1 MYKKQQA
8 NGKWKFF
15 EKYQDNQGKWKQV
28 SVTLNSG
35 GREAQNQAR
44 AMLEL
49 KISEKNKEKQIPEE
63 ASKTVNECYEES
75 RKIRQAELA
84 ESTYLSETYGLKN
97 FISLF
102 GKREIISI
110 EPKEMQEYL
119 FSNVYSNATRH
130 TLALRIKHI
139 FQYAYSMG
147 FTPENIMNR
156 IILPKQK
163 RSVEN
168 FAKWKEKFFT
178 MDEMRK
184 LLESWRSHAIEAD
197 DFRRADFVEFLF
209 LTGLRIGE
217 ATALQWSHVDILKR
231 VIYIQFSWNCNLKK
245 LGPTKNP
252 QSIRYVT
259 LNERCLEILENFR
272 GSEQKSNFVFVKS
285 NGVQIRNADINN
297 YMKIEGARAN
307 LFGKDYK
314 RFSAHML
321 RHSHITMLAFLG
333 VPQKAVMER
342 VGHMDA
348 RITNGIY
355 THVLPENRQDLQL
368 KLDNL
373 NL

>member
-1 MYKKQQA
+1 MYKKQQP

-15 EKYQDNQGKWKQV
+15 EKYQDKQDKWKQV
-28 SVTLNSG
+28 SVTKNSG
-35 GREAQNQAR
+35 GREAQSQAR
-44 AMLEL
+44 TELEL
-49 KISEKNKEKQIPEE
+49 KIAEKLSEEKEAEE
-63 ASKTVNECYEES
+63 APKTINECYAES

-84 ESTYLSETYGLKN
+84 ESTYLSETYGLKD
-97 FISLF
+97 FIKKF
-102 GKREIISI
+102 GQREIISI

-119 FSNVYSNATRH
+119 FSNKYSNTTRH
-130 TLALRIKHI
+130 TIALRIGHI

-147 FTPENIMNR
+147 FTHENIMNR

-163 RSVEN
+163 KSAESL
-168 FAKWKEKFFT
+168 AKWKEKFFT

-184 LLESWRSHAIEAD
+184 FLKSWRSHAVEKD
-197 DFRRADFVEFLF
+197 DFKRADFVEFLF

-217 ATALQWSHVDILKR
+217 ASGLQWSHVDILKR

-252 QSIRYVT
+252 QSVRYVT
-259 LNERCLEILENFR
+259 LNDRCLEILENFR
-272 GSEQKSNFVFVKS
+272 KDKYGSKFVFVKS
-285 NGVQIRNADINN
+285 NGVQIRNADINT
-297 YMKIEGARAN
+297 YLKIEGARAN
-307 LFGKDYK
+307 LFGKNYK
-314 RFSAHML
+314 QFSAHML

-333 VPQKAVMER
+333 APQKAVMER

-348 RITNGIY
+348 RITNGVY

-368 KLDNL
+368 KLENL